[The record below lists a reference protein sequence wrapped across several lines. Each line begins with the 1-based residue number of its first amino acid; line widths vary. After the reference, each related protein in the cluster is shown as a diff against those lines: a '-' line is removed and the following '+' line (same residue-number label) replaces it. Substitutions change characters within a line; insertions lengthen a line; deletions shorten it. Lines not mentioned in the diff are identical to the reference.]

1 MSKNNQPAPSWTEL
15 TPDKVDELKN
25 IEPYRIVLARF
36 DKVETVKST
45 TWHPN
50 CTFSLDRVAS
60 DPNRR
65 FYYFILPELKK
76 SKTKIKSEK
85 LKLTFNQTA
94 PAGGDCT
101 APYGVSLNMSCNL
114 KELVESILKEH
125 DRGCITVRLFNSL
138 IPVQRVEYRQ
148 GKVVGDMFP
157 EYLLNSEVG
166 SVVASGGWGMMDYI
180 VRVK

>member
-1 MSKNNQPAPSWTEL
+1 MGESKCCGNGWTEL
-15 TPDKVDELKN
+15 TPDRVKELN
-25 IEPYRIVLARF
+25 LIEPHRIVIARLK
-36 DKVETVKST
+36 DDGSVIST
-45 TWHPN
+45 TRAGHN
-50 CTFSLDRVAS
+50 YYSLEEVVAET
-60 DPNRR
+60 DLR

-138 IPVQRVEYRQ
+138 IPLQRVEYRQ

-157 EYLLNSEVG
+157 EYLLNSEVR